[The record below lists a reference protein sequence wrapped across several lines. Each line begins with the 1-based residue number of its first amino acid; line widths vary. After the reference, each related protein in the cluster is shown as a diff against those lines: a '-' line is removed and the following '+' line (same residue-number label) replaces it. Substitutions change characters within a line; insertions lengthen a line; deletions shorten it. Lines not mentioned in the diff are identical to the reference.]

1 MKKVEEFDTRKMSK
15 TRDHNRST
23 LSKSFSLGQLI
34 QKTKKLTGDK
44 LHSVQEFSTPFIFF

>member
-44 LHSVQEFSTPFIFF
+44 LHSVQEFSAPFIFF